1 MTLFNKLLNNVFDT
15 TLGVSVQEIKSDW
28 YGNKDE
34 EPNISAYTTAYSY
47 PEGKAREAHL
57 NIRVIANVKLTE
69 RSKAKK
75 VMIIVPFDQ
84 VDMEKIINELR
95 AIDSKDTPG
104 K

>member
-1 MTLFNKLLNNVFDT
+1 MTLFDKLLNNVFET

-28 YGNKDE
+28 YGKNED
-34 EPNISAYTTAYSY
+34 PNISVYTTAYSY
-47 PEGKAREAHL
+47 PEGKAKEAHL